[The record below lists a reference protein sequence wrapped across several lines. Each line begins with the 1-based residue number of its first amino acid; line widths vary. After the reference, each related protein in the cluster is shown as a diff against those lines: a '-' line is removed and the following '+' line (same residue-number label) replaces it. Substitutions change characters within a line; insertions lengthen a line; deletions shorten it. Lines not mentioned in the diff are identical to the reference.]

1 MNKTAI
7 IQTYDRVIAFVKTE
21 TPERQRECVNILVDC
36 WDLTQEGMGYIV
48 GRLVGNNDI
57 STQTGS
63 EDGAK

>member
-1 MNKTAI
+1 MNKQAI

-21 TPERQRECVNILVDC
+21 TPERQREFVNILVDC